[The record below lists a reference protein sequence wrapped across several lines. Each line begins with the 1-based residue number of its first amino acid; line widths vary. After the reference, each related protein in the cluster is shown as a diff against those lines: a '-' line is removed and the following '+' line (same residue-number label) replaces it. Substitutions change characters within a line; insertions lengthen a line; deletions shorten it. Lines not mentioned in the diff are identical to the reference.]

1 MWDVLQDAVSDSLKI
16 FPFLFLIYIVLEI
29 VESGGYAAKI
39 QKLLSGKF
47 APAVGALAG
56 IVPECGFS
64 AMYAKLY
71 DNRLIT
77 TGTLLAIFLSASDEG
92 LIVLLAGGTPVW
104 QTLLLVAIKFVYGVA
119 VGYLVN
125 FLLRK
130 RETPAAAEKI
140 GFCAEC
146 GEKPE
151 GKWEKYF
158 FHPLLHA
165 LRIFVFVL
173 AVNLVFGV
181 VIYFIGEENMVAFLD
196 KNAAL
201 QPLVAA
207 LVGLIPNCSASVLLA
222 QSYALGAINFA
233 ALAAGLAAN
242 AGVAL
247 ALVFK
252 TKARWKKNLFVLGA
266 LFISSLVLGYLL
278 LIFV

>member
-151 GKWEKYF
+151 GTWEKYF

-181 VIYFIGEENMVAFLD
+181 VIYFIGEDNMAAFLD